1 VSKNKLLQEFPPKS
15 KLDSK
20 LYGDQNSTITEE
32 HIKDSLDGLSIDE
45 VSYLSI
51 GFFDNYV

>member
-1 VSKNKLLQEFPPKS
+1 MSKNKLLQEFPPKS

-32 HIKDSLDGLSIDE
+32 QIKDSLDGLSIDE
-45 VSYLSI
+45 VSLI